1 MWKYEHPITSDELYH
16 HGTKGMKWGRRLYQ
30 HKDGSLTA
38 LGRLRYGN
46 KDSKADKSEESI
58 EERRSR
64 ILKSTDPKELYKN
77 RDVLTTSE
85 IKERLD
91 RIDTERRL
99 ASVAESTKKTGFD
112 RVDKILK
119 IGKKINEVYEF
130 RNTPAG
136 KALLKK
142 MGLKT
147 EPERMSLKD
156 VYDKRNSLSDK
167 ALSDALNRSNTEKAI
182 KKILDEANQTI
193 NTTTKSLK
201 EVYENRNNLSD
212 KELSDAL
219 QRATT
224 EKTIKKLLDEMDK
237 KEDK

>member
-1 MWKYEHPITSDELYH
+1 MWEYKYPITSDELYH
-16 HGTKGMKWGRRLYQ
+16 SGTKGMKWGRRLYQ

-38 LGRLRYGN
+38 LGRLRYG
-46 KDSKADKSEESI
+46 KKGSKNNTIEESI

-77 RDVLTTSE
+77 RDILTTNE
-85 IKERLD
+85 IKERID

-99 ASVAESTKKTGFD
+99 ANIAESTKKTGFD
-112 RVDKILK
+112 RIDKILK

-136 KALLKK
+136 KAFLKK

-167 ALSDALNRSNTEKAI
+167 ALNDALNRSNTERAI
-182 KKILDEANQTI
+182 KKILDEVNQTT
-193 NTTTKSLK
+193 NTAKNLR
-201 EVYENRNNLSD
+201 EVYDNRNGLSD
-212 KELSDAL
+212 KELADAL
-219 QRATT
+219 KRATT
-224 EKTIKKLLDEMDK
+224 EKAIKKLLDEMEEKKDK
-237 KEDK
+237 

>member
-1 MWKYEHPITSDELYH
+1 MWEYKYPITSDELYH
-16 HGTKGMKWGRRLYQ
+16 SGTKGMKWGRRLYQ

-38 LGRLRYGN
+38 LGRLRYG
-46 KDSKADKSEESI
+46 KKGSKSNTTEESI

-77 RDVLTTSE
+77 RDILTTNE
-85 IKERLD
+85 IKERID

-99 ASVAESTKKTGFD
+99 ANIAENTKKTGFD

-156 VYDKRNSLSDK
+156 IYDKRNSLSDK

-182 KKILDEANQTI
+182 KKILDEANQTT
-193 NTTTKSLK
+193 NTAKNLR
-201 EVYENRNNLSD
+201 EVYDNRNGLSD
-212 KELSDAL
+212 KELADAL
-219 QRATT
+219 KRATT
-224 EKTIKKLLDEMDK
+224 EKAIKKLLDEMEEKKDK
-237 KEDK
+237 

>member
-1 MWKYEHPITSDELYH
+1 MWEYKYPITSDELYH
-16 HGTKGMKWGRRLYQ
+16 SGTKGMKWGRRLYQ

-38 LGRLRYGN
+38 LGRLRYG
-46 KDSKADKSEESI
+46 KKGSKSNTTEESI

-77 RDVLTTSE
+77 RDILTTNE
-85 IKERLD
+85 IKERID

-99 ASVAESTKKTGFD
+99 ANIAENTKKTGFD

-142 MGLKT
+142 MGIEIIVT
-147 EPERMSLKD
+147 RVFNGEPEYSYRT
-156 VYDKRNSLSDK
+156 V
-167 ALSDALNRSNTEKAI
+167 EPI
-182 KKILDEANQTI
+182 KKEEGG
-193 NTTTKSLK
+193 K
-201 EVYENRNNLSD
+201 
-212 KELSDAL
+212 
-219 QRATT
+219 
-224 EKTIKKLLDEMDK
+224 
-237 KEDK
+237 